1 MKAVV
6 QVSKKQNSSKQQ
18 RMLLGV
24 LIVLLFGMVYFFYAR
39 PRSSS
44 ANELRSTLEQ
54 TEAQTKASLDKLALY
69 SDGSEELSTA
79 TARIETADR
88 LLPQLDPG
96 DLEAEQYLRL
106 NLPNKLL
113 NAMQT
118 SGLASVA
125 IADFGMYVQS
135 GAPPGIV
142 AMKFEFRARGS
153 VLQLEQ
159 ALKTLND
166 AGITTTLSSA
176 SLSAP
181 NSTGGSTTES
191 SESACFVV
199 TLSETSCFAQNVQL
213 IVWYRAPAPKP
224 QSGTETTAT
233 TIAGTATPVAPTTP

>member
-1 MKAVV
+1 MVR
-6 QVSKKQNSSKQQ
+6 VSKPQSSSKQQ
-18 RMLLGV
+18 RMLLGLLV
-24 LIVLLFGMVYFFYAR
+24 VLLFGMVYFLYAR
-39 PRSSS
+39 PRSSD
-44 ANELRSTLEQ
+44 AAELRKTLEQ

-118 SGLASVA
+118 SGLTNVA
-125 IADFGMYVQS
+125 IADFGMHVPAGMPQ
-135 GAPPGIV
+135 GLI
-142 AMKFEFRARGS
+142 AMTFEFRARGS

-159 ALKTLND
+159 ALKTLNN

-176 SLSAP
+176 GLSAP
-181 NSTGGSTTES
+181 SASEGGSGEAST
-191 SESACFVV
+191 SACFVV

-213 IVWYRAPAPKP
+213 LVWYRAPEPKP
-224 QSGTETTAT
+224 KPGAETTST
-233 TIAGTATPVAPTTP
+233 TVPGAPSPSDSSTTTP